1 MAEVLGLVTAI
12 GAILTSGFQVATAIS
27 TIVDGLGTAGAQ
39 VQAIAVETQ
48 TILLTLRSINQHLI
62 EAYRVTTEVANIVE
76 DIITL
81 CRKDIDDIKE
91 CMAPLLG
98 KRAEE
103 MLLKHKLRWLFARSK
118 VSTRQASLNSL
129 KLTLG
134 LFLQSLNLTEQDCIE
149 DYMQVVVRQQI
160 SESQNVKKAFMEAER
175 RDQALEKTYEP
186 SQSIS
191 SPKMI
196 DLSGPAAE
204 KLPQTIRTTMED
216 IEEIDRDKSVNGT
229 MVKVLHYQSEDG
241 SSDGEGFDLL
251 PSHQSRLDQTNS
263 AISLI
268 DDISDDQF
276 MVIADHLR
284 LQKTV
289 SSFALVVINQR
300 QETGPDGAVE
310 DTPTVVP
317 PSDNLPGAWTTFDS
331 SRNAQQT
338 PGARRGAAGRHTPQS
353 ESSEWE
359 PRYPENTAPEYPP
372 PHSGPRRGG
381 SDNPHFGSYPPY
393 PRSTPS
399 PSEFQS
405 PMPDTEKLRLQEE
418 LALLRNEL
426 AKREEEE
433 KAREEMIKRRELE
446 ESIRK
451 DAETAIAGQME
462 ELRKAQEDARTEIEK
477 VKREAEQGV
486 RNAVEAER
494 NAEEQRQNIYQEATV
509 RAEREAKQKSEAELK
524 AAADAQ
530 EAKQKYEE
538 ELRVKEKDEQELRA
552 AAEANSQSSFM
563 KLFRRKKVDHQ
574 GNR

>member
-1 MAEVLGLVTAI
+1 MTEVLGLVTAI

-39 VQAIAVETQ
+39 VQAIAVETR

-62 EAYRVTTEVANIVE
+62 RAYRVTTEVANIVE

-81 CRKDIDDIKE
+81 CRKDIDDMKE

-103 MLLKHKLRWLFARSK
+103 MLLKHKLRWLFAKSK

-134 LFLQSLNLTEQDCIE
+134 LFLQALNLTEQDHIE
-149 DYMQVVVRQQI
+149 DYMQAVVRQQI
-160 SESQNVKKAFMEAER
+160 SESQNVKKAFMEAGR
-175 RDQALEKTYEP
+175 RDQALEKTCR
-186 SQSIS
+186 
-191 SPKMI
+191 K
-196 DLSGPAAE
+196 LSG
-204 KLPQTIRTTMED
+204 TTTED

-229 MVKVLHYQSEDG
+229 TVKVLHYQSEDG

-251 PSHQSRLDQTNS
+251 PSHQSRLGQTNS

-276 MVIADHLR
+276 MVIADHMR

-300 QETGPDGAVE
+300 QETGPDGAAE

-317 PSDNLPGAWTTFDS
+317 PSDNLPGARTTFDS

-353 ESSEWE
+353 ESSVWE
-359 PRYPENTAPEYPP
+359 PRYPENAAPEYSP

-399 PSEFQS
+399 PSEFQP
-405 PMPDTEKLRLQEE
+405 PMPDTEKLRMQEE

-433 KAREEMIKRRELE
+433 KAREEMIKRQELE

-462 ELRKAQEDARTEIEK
+462 ELRKAQEEIEK

-486 RNAVEAER
+486 RDAVEAER
-494 NAEEQRQNIYQEATV
+494 NAEEQRQKIYQEATI
-509 RAEREAKQKSEAELK
+509 RAEREAKQK
-524 AAADAQ
+524 
-530 EAKQKYEE
+530 YEE
-538 ELRVKEKDEQELRA
+538 EMRVKEKDEQELRA
-552 AAEANSQSSFM
+552 AAEANSQSS
-563 KLFRRKKVDHQ
+563 L
-574 GNR
+574 